1 MTTASCAV
9 VFILAL
15 LIDWVWGDPRSS
27 LHPVVG
33 MGKVIG
39 WLDHR
44 LQSFCRKNR
53 LDQARDK
60 WKVRCLGGLL
70 PLIVAGSAWAVTYLL
85 VREASQIH
93 MVLGILCE
101 AVLVWLTIAPRGLA
115 EAGEAICEALANKDI
130 ELARRRLSMVVGRDT
145 DRLNK
150 EEIVRGGVETIA
162 ENIVDAVISPLF
174 YAAIGGAPL
183 AMAYRAVNTLDS
195 MVGYKNKTYLHVGW
209 ASARLDDLANWLP
222 ARTMVPFMLLAL
234 GLLRLNP
241 GEAWKTLRKDA
252 RKHPSPNSGIPESLM
267 AGGLHIQLGGVNIY
281 QGVRSIRARMGK
293 PVQSKRAKHLLL
305 AIRVMW
311 LTTCLYLVAMIF
323 LSAYIHGKSF
333 F

>member
-1 MTTASCAV
+1 MTTASCTV

-33 MGKVIG
+33 MGKVIA

-44 LQSFCRKNR
+44 LQAFCRKNR

-60 WKVRCLGGLL
+60 WKIRCLGGLL
-70 PLIVAGSAWAVTYLL
+70 PLITAGSAWTVTYLL

-101 AVLVWLTIAPRGLA
+101 AVLVWVTIAPRSLA
-115 EAGEAICEALANKDI
+115 EAGEAIYEALANKDM

-150 EEIVRGGVETIA
+150 EEIVRGGVETVA
-162 ENIVDAVISPLF
+162 ENIVDAIISPLF

-195 MVGYKNKTYLHVGW
+195 MVGYKNKTYLHLGW
-209 ASARLDDLANWLP
+209 ASARLDDLVNWLP
-222 ARTMVPFMLLAL
+222 ARIMVPFMLLAL
-234 GLLRLNP
+234 GLLRLSP

-267 AGGLHIQLGGVNIY
+267 AGGLHIQLGGLNVY

-293 PVQSKRAKHLLL
+293 PVQSKNAKHLLL

-311 LTTCLYLVAMIF
+311 FTTCLYLVAMIF
-323 LSAYIHGKSF
+323 LSAYIHG
-333 F
+333 

>member
-9 VFILAL
+9 IFILAI

-33 MGKVIG
+33 MGKAIG
-39 WLDHR
+39 WLDYR
-44 LQSFCRKNR
+44 LQAYCRKKHW
-53 LDQARDK
+53 DQAKKK

-70 PLIVAGSAWAVTYLL
+70 PFIVVGSVWSIAYFL
-85 VREASQIH
+85 VREAGQIH
-93 MVLGILCE
+93 MALGILCE
-101 AVLVWLTIAPRGLA
+101 SVLLWLAIAPRGLA
-115 EAGEAICEALANKDI
+115 ESGEAIYGALVNKDI
-130 ELARRRLSMVVGRDT
+130 EQARHHLSMVVGRDT
-145 DRLNK
+145 NQLKK

-162 ENIVDAVISPLF
+162 ENIVDAIISPMF

-183 AMAYRAVNTLDS
+183 ALAYRAVNTLDS
-195 MVGYKNKTYLHVGW
+195 MVGYKNKTYLHLGW

-234 GLLRLNP
+234 GLLRSSP
-241 GEAWKTLRKDA
+241 KEAWKTLRRDA

-267 AGGLHIQLGGVNIY
+267 AGGLQIQLGGVNVY
-281 QGVRSIRARMGK
+281 QGVRSIRARIGK
-293 PVQSKRAKHLLL
+293 PHQPKKAKHLLL

-311 LTTCLYLVAMIF
+311 ITTCLYLVAMIV
-323 LSAYIHGKSF
+323 LSAYIRG
-333 F
+333 